1 MQLLQKAREFVI
13 VQAFVPI
20 LAEEV
25 LNQSTI
31 FHQLTNLTSKAQTIP
46 VGSSLPII
54 GPHQCHHFLKL
65 IFINFPVE
73 TQYQMIMR
81 IKLIKSLPNLFI
93 PLLTTEK
100 IGHVHKVSQQ
110 CSTNTS
116 VERHHSVKP
125 IRNCTTHNF
134 NRFRKESSL
143 NGVQ

>member
-1 MQLLQKAREFVI
+1 MQLLQKTRELVI
-13 VQAFVPI
+13 VQVFIPI

-73 TQYQMIMR
+73 TQQQMIMR
-81 IKLIKSLPNLFI
+81 KKQIKSLPNLFI
-93 PLLTTEK
+93 PLLTTEE
-100 IGHVHKVSQQ
+100 IGHVHKVSLFWM
-110 CSTNTS
+110 TNLT
-116 VERHHSVKP
+116 VHELQDINNNVAQ
-125 IRNCTTHNF
+125 IVVL
-134 NRFRKESSL
+134 EGIIL
-143 NGVQ
+143 

>member
-13 VQAFVPI
+13 VQEFVPI

-73 TQYQMIMR
+73 TQQQMIMR
-81 IKLIKSLPNLFI
+81 TKQIKSLSNLFI

-100 IGHVHKVSQQ
+100 IGHVHKVSLFWM
-110 CSTNTS
+110 TNLT
-116 VERHHSVKP
+116 VHELQDINNNVAQ
-125 IRNCTTHNF
+125 IVVL
-134 NRFRKESSL
+134 EGIIL
-143 NGVQ
+143 